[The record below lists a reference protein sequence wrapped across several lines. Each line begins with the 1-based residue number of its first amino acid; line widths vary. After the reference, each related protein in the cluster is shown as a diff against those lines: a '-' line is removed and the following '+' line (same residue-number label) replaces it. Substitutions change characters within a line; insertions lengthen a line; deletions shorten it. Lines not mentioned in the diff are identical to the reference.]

1 LSHPMLSH
9 KLREASC
16 AWSTGMASGEGG
28 LVAWPEKG
36 GTCDPVLCTIRIRI
50 IPNHRARKI
59 RKISKSFRAKI
70 ASALVG
76 WWMLAVEGPER
87 RGSGGVMAERKASTT
102 GDPSRA
108 ELLFDHLSAEC
119 ASSGGV
125 KGASVAKD
133 VSVLLRSI
141 CVVSRVPHLRM
152 TRGLECAVTVL
163 TAWPRCTP
171 SGQFSLMTDPL
182 LLANA
187 QALDGY
193 LDSTHAHEI

>member
-1 LSHPMLSH
+1 
-9 KLREASC
+9 
-16 AWSTGMASGEGG
+16 
-28 LVAWPEKG
+28 VAWPEKG

-141 CVVSRVPHLRM
+141 CVVLSRPALCATSSHDKGSGVRSDRPYGMATVHIIWPILVDYRSAAA
-152 TRGLECAVTVL
+152 GECSSA
-163 TAWPRCTP
+163 
-171 SGQFSLMTDPL
+171 G
-182 LLANA
+182 
-187 QALDGY
+187 
-193 LDSTHAHEI
+193 